1 MQVLDRII
9 IVIFAILLMFVSLVM
24 MLSTFELIPQ
34 EYITNLI
41 YQNYGQ
47 IEMGIVG
54 LIFFIIA
61 IRILR
66 SLVRGND
73 HNRNAIVRENSL
85 GQVRLSLSAIDALV
99 REVVIKT
106 RGVKELESRLRVNE
120 EGLII
125 FLEVVVTPDINIP
138 ELTEDLQEQIR
149 EYLSR
154 TTGVVA
160 NNIEI
165 LVDNIA
171 QDSNLRVE

>member
-1 MQVLDRII
+1 M
-9 IVIFAILLMFVSLVM
+9 
-24 MLSTFELIPQ
+24 
-34 EYITNLI
+34 
-41 YQNYGQ
+41 
-47 IEMGIVG
+47 
-54 LIFFIIA
+54 
-61 IRILR
+61 
-66 SLVRGND
+66 
-73 HNRNAIVRENSL
+73 
-85 GQVRLSLSAIDALV
+85 SAIDALV
-99 REVVIKT
+99 REVVTKT

-149 EYLSR
+149 EYLGR

>member
-99 REVVIKT
+99 REVVTKT

-149 EYLSR
+149 EYLGR